1 MDDMNSAT
9 DRLDDFLKRIGVRPN
24 ACHKDFDIRALSQN
38 SNSCKRG
45 DLFIA
50 VKGAKFHGIEFFKDA
65 KAQGVK
71 FCLTSKISEDYPKA
85 EQIYIADLESRLLE
99 ICKAFYQDIEI
110 PNVIAVT
117 GTNGKSS
124 IIDLIYQIAAHLN
137 ISCNSLGTLGFKSEH
152 NQSITSNLTSPD
164 IFAFYNYLNIAS
176 RKGVE
181 IFAFEAS
188 SHGLSQNRIGSVKL
202 DMAVFTN
209 LSLDH
214 LDYHHNMEDYY
225 QAKKLLFTKHLK
237 DNGNVI
243 INIDDPYGMRL
254 RDELGGSNIYGISQK
269 FDADITFKILTDNSI
284 KLKIINHEIIINH
297 DFIAHFQIIN
307 YITAIAYFVLGHN
320 IQLDLFPN
328 LASHLKPIKGRMQVF
343 EVEQK
348 QAKVII
354 DFAHTPDALENVLQ
368 SLKAI
373 TPNRLIAIFGCGGD
387 RDKSKRA
394 IMGKIA
400 NELADVAIVTDDNPR
415 NEDPAIIRAD
425 IMHGN
430 DGLME
435 IDGRADAILFALGSI
450 KTGDILVILGKG
462 HEEYQIIK
470 NKKYDFS
477 ESEIVTNYLAEHYGH
492 N

>member
-1 MDDMNSAT
+1 
-9 DRLDDFLKRIGVRPN
+9 
-24 ACHKDFDIRALSQN
+24 
-38 SNSCKRG
+38 
-45 DLFIA
+45 
-50 VKGAKFHGIEFFKDA
+50 
-65 KAQGVK
+65 
-71 FCLTSKISEDYPKA
+71 
-85 EQIYIADLESRLLE
+85 
-99 ICKAFYQDIEI
+99 
-110 PNVIAVT
+110 
-117 GTNGKSS
+117 
-124 IIDLIYQIAAHLN
+124 
-137 ISCNSLGTLGFKSEH
+137 
-152 NQSITSNLTSPD
+152 
-164 IFAFYNYLNIAS
+164 
-176 RKGVE
+176 
-181 IFAFEAS
+181 
-188 SHGLSQNRIGSVKL
+188 
-202 DMAVFTN
+202 
-209 LSLDH
+209 
-214 LDYHHNMEDYY
+214 
-225 QAKKLLFTKHLK
+225 
-237 DNGNVI
+237 
-243 INIDDPYGMRL
+243 
-254 RDELGGSNIYGISQK
+254 
-269 FDADITFKILTDNSI
+269 
-284 KLKIINHEIIINH
+284 
-297 DFIAHFQIIN
+297 
-307 YITAIAYFVLGHN
+307 
-320 IQLDLFPN
+320 
-328 LASHLKPIKGRMQVF
+328 MQVF